1 MRLVGIAFF
10 GIAALGLFAIF
21 NSTST
26 SISVAACI
34 MYIVGTV
41 LGILLLQTE
50 L

>member
-10 GIAALGLFAIF
+10 GIAALGLFGIF
-21 NSTST
+21 NSTSI
-26 SISVAACI
+26 SISLAACI